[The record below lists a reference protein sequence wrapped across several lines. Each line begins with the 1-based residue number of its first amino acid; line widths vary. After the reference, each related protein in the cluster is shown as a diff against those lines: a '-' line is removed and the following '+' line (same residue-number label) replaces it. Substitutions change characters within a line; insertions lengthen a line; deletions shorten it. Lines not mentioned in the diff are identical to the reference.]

1 MAGGSCLLLLLF
13 LVLLFDPANFGK
25 TSAFA
30 LLKLRQNP
38 PQTSDKL
45 RPNGGEETTKFR
57 RSFVETSSFAGPQ
70 IYLYR

>member
-45 RPNGGEETTKFR
+45 RPNGGEETTNFR
-57 RSFVETSSFAGPQ
+57 RSFRRNFFVRGPANLS
-70 IYLYR
+70 I